1 LGTQEHHLTELTDA
15 ARRAGSIVTEYIDSI
30 VETAERQAE
39 DIRKDAER
47 DAELARKE
55 ALDSAQ
61 RVFDRI
67 NALER
72 PLGELVQTLR
82 TEMERVGHELE
93 GSVEADAIGITSESE
108 SERRGAG
115 GLRAKAEA
123 SRKPVSAEEVQAETG
138 PSPGQQPDTAE
149 ASAVEGEAAGPADP
163 SVPPL
168 EDSAP
173 STGVAGEAP
182 AAHEAEP
189 VAAEPVTGEPD
200 ERVVLEPEAG
210 EEAPSAP
217 DAEPEAAEEA
227 LSAPE
232 AEPDAADEAPS
243 APDAADEAPSAPE
256 AEPDAADEAPSGPE
270 AEPDAA
276 DEALSAPEAEPE
288 AAEEA
293 LSAPEAEPEE
303 EPAPAAKREPT
314 TVTPAPPSAAAKA
327 KRTILSRF
335 KDRSGKGVFITTQ
348 GHCAVCQRTFM
359 AGTEENLRLSGW
371 RVSGEVGL
379 CPECQSDGWQLPDG
393 ARLPFRRG
401 GG

>member
-1 LGTQEHHLTELTDA
+1 MGTQEHHLTELTDA

-108 SERRGAG
+108 SERRAAG
-115 GLRAKAEA
+115 GPRTKAEA
-123 SRKPVSAEEVQAETG
+123 SRKPVPADEVQAETG
-138 PSPGQQPDTAE
+138 PSPEQQPDTAE
-149 ASAVEGEAAGPADP
+149 TSTVEGEAAGPADP
-163 SVPPL
+163 SVPPI

-182 AAHEAEP
+182 AAQEAEP
-189 VAAEPVTGEPD
+189 VAAEPVRGEPH
-200 ERVVLEPEAG
+200 ESVALEPEAV

-217 DAEPEAAEEA
+217 DAEPEAA
-227 LSAPE
+227 
-232 AEPDAADEAPS
+232 DEAP
-243 APDAADEAPSAPE
+243 
-256 AEPDAADEAPSGPE
+256 
-270 AEPDAA
+270 
-276 DEALSAPEAEPE
+276 
-288 AAEEA
+288 
-293 LSAPEAEPEE
+293 SAPEAEPEE

-314 TVTPAPPSAAAKA
+314 MVTPAPPSTAAKA

-335 KDRSGKGVFITTQ
+335 KDRSGKSVFITTQ
-348 GHCAVCQRTFM
+348 GHCVVCQRTFM